1 MAIQWSGLGPEL
13 LLRLD
18 RDSDQPLRSQLE
30 TGLRDAIR
38 DGRLQPGERLPSSR
52 EFARELGVSRGLV
65 QECYGQLL
73 SEGYLDSHVG
83 SATKVAARAYPAARG
98 LCGVQARRRG
108 RAGAPADRGFPV
120 RGSRPG
126 QLPAR

>member
-18 RDSDQPLRSQLE
+18 RGSDQPLRSQLE

-83 SATKVAARAYPAARG
+83 SATKVAARAYPAAAG
-98 LCGVQARRRG
+98 GVRARRRG
-108 RAGAPADRGFPV
+108 GAGAPADRGFPV
-120 RGSRPG
+120 RGPRPG

>member
-83 SATKVAARAYPAARG
+83 SATKVAARAYPAASGSAAPRG
-98 LCGVQARRRG
+98 PPPRPRRR
-108 RAGAPADRGFPV
+108 
-120 RGSRPG
+120 PG
-126 QLPAR
+126 